1 MRNWHVASCVA
12 VHFDMVV
19 LWLTSFAFLSS
30 QAVKALH
37 EKEIEGR
44 ALWVGRA
51 QKKSERMAELRSRF
65 DKSRHGR
72 QAPRDVNLYV
82 KNLDDEIDD
91 ERLRKEFS
99 SFGSI
104 TSAKVRSSFFF
115 CLKMFSLLFCNVKL
129 VRSLFFHGLFTNLSG
144 ALGSLCTSVARTYFL
159 VGVTQ

>member
-1 MRNWHVASCVA
+1 
-12 VHFDMVV
+12 MVV

-115 CLKMFSLLFCNVKL
+115 FFCLKMFLSVVLQCQACTQLI
-129 VRSLFFHGLFTNLSG
+129 FFMASSQT
-144 ALGSLCTSVARTYFL
+144 
-159 VGVTQ
+159 